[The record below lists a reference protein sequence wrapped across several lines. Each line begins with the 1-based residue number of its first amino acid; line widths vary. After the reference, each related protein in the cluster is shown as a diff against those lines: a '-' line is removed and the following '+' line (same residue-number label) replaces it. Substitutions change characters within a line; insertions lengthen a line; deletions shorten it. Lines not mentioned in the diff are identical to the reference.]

1 MDINWSGIYLIL
13 VLILFNAFFAA
24 SEIAVITSRR
34 VKIKQLE
41 EKGNMSAASL
51 IKLIDDPSL
60 FLSTIQV
67 GITLAGFLASATAAV
82 GLSEALADWFEII
95 GVPRGISDTLAV
107 LAVTLVVSYITL
119 IFGEL
124 VPKRLAMQ
132 WSEKIA
138 LTVAKPITLMSKATI
153 PLTKLLTLSTD
164 LVVRLLGG
172 NVKLKEKEL
181 SEDEIRYY
189 ISEHRTLPE
198 EEKLMIEAVFDF
210 GDRVV
215 RQVMVPRTEIF
226 HVNAHDKIG
235 DALLKVCKKKYS
247 TYPVYENNHEN
258 IVGMVRIYDLA
269 CNVYNK
275 SDLLVK
281 EIILPTL
288 FIPETKHTVTLLKEF
303 RQNNLGMAIVVDE
316 YGGISGLVTLEDLV
330 DEIIGDLNMCENS
343 LQQNSEGDYVVDGDT
358 SIRDIIETF
367 NLKGFDDAE
376 YETIA
381 GFMLKQLGHLPV
393 KGETILWE
401 GYKFQV
407 EKMGARRIE
416 KVLISAALKER

>member
-1 MDINWSGIYLIL
+1 M
-13 VLILFNAFFAA
+13 
-24 SEIAVITSRR
+24 EI
-34 VKIKQLE
+34 
-41 EKGNMSAASL
+41 
-51 IKLIDDPSL
+51 
-60 FLSTIQV
+60 
-67 GITLAGFLASATAAV
+67 
-82 GLSEALADWFEII
+82 EAR
-95 GVPRGISDTLAV
+95 P
-107 LAVTLVVSYITL
+107 ITL
-119 IFGEL
+119 I
-124 VPKRLAMQ
+124 A
-132 WSEKIA
+132 
-138 LTVAKPITLMSKATI
+138 KATI
-153 PLTKLLTLSTD
+153 PLTRLLTLSTD
-164 LVVRLLGG
+164 LVVRLFGG
-172 NVKLKEKEL
+172 NVQLKEKEV

-226 HVNAHDKIG
+226 HINAHDKIG

-269 CNVYNK
+269 CSVYNK

-303 RQNNLGMAIVVDE
+303 RQKSLGMAIVVDE

-343 LQQNSEGDYVVDGDT
+343 LQQTSEGQYIVDGDT
-358 SIRDIIETF
+358 SIRDISETF
-367 NLKGFDDAE
+367 NLKGFNDAE

-407 EKMGARRIE
+407 EKMGTRRIK
-416 KVLISAALKER
+416 KVLIRSALKE